1 MSIALLRANHVRNLV
16 DVEIQ
21 PHPQLNIIFG
31 ENASGKTSLLEAIY
45 FLSTAKSFRTHRI
58 THVIQYGQDKLSLFC
73 RIKKNQQTHQIG
85 VERSRNKTTIRVDR
99 ESIQRLSVLTR
110 QLPIQLITPQVNSL
124 LEQGPKMRR
133 RFLDWGVFHV
143 KPDYL
148 NDWRRFHR
156 MLQQRNASLRQR
168 QSIQQVMAWN
178 RAYVETAM
186 KITSTRRSYLNG
198 IKEAVEEY
206 TERLIGQLPTL
217 NYQQGWPEGADLEQI
232 LIETLEKDL
241 DRGFSQM
248 GPHRAELSFKF
259 NGVPAQEVLS
269 RGQTKLFISA
279 LQLAQVTN
287 LAREQGI
294 QCVIL
299 IDDLAAELDLSRRA
313 ALLDLLMLTKAQVFI
328 TVTEA
333 SLLDIGSDQ
342 GCKLFHVERGLVTEV
357 L

>member
-45 FLSTAKSFRTHRI
+45 FLSTAKSFRTHRVNR
-58 THVIQYGQDKLSLFC
+58 VIQYGQDKLSLFS
-73 RIKKNQQTHQIG
+73 RITKNHKMHQIG
-85 VERSRNKTTIRVDR
+85 IERSRNKTTIRVDQ
-99 ESIQRLSVLTR
+99 ESVQRLSNLTR

-143 KPDYL
+143 KQDYL
-148 NDWRRFHR
+148 NDWRQFHR
-156 MLQQRNASLRQR
+156 MLQQRNALLRQR
-168 QSIQQVMAWN
+168 QPAQQIRAWN
-178 RAYVETAM
+178 GAYVETAM
-186 KITSTRRSYLNG
+186 KITSARQLYLNTITDRVG
-198 IKEAVEEY
+198 EY
-206 TERLIGQLPTL
+206 TKRLIGQRPAMS
-217 NYQQGWPEGADLEQI
+217 YQQGWSEGSDLQEV
-232 LIETLEKDL
+232 LIETLERDL
-241 DRGFSQM
+241 ERGFSQA
-248 GPHRAELSFKF
+248 GPHRAELTFRF
-259 NGVPAQEVLS
+259 DGIPAQEVLS
-269 RGQTKLFISA
+269 RGQIKLFISA

-287 LAREQGI
+287 LAQEHDI
-294 QCVIL
+294 QCVVL

-313 ALLDLLMLTKAQVFI
+313 ALLDLLMSTKAQVFI

-333 SLLDIGSDQ
+333 SLLDIGPAQ